1 MNNDTECAIIVS
13 LDIES
18 SPIERNFFVAEKNKR
33 GLKPVKTN
41 FEEIDEKVREHRRTI
56 IRRTLQVVGI
66 LVAIVVVVELFYA
79 LRSFESYEVRS
90 SIDRNG
96 SSDAQFCE
104 FQNYILEYSND
115 GISCVTH
122 EREFVWNQS
131 YEMTRPRVTIC
142 GDYLAVYDNGGN
154 EVLIMTESGLQK
166 QIKTTVPIE
175 TVCVAE
181 QGTIAVLMREGT
193 EAQVK
198 LFDKKGTELAN
209 GKFYGSKGSFPI
221 DIALSKDAT
230 KLAVNMI
237 DISQGEVSTTIS
249 FYNFG
254 SVGQS
259 EIDNNVGTY
268 TYEGLLI
275 PEIAYVSNSRMIAVG
290 TGKILIFEGAQ
301 KPTLER
307 EILIDQEIK
316 SSFYNDKYVGIVYDN
331 PAMENTWC
339 IEVMDF
345 KGNVIMENDISIPY
359 ERIEFL
365 SNNEICVTNDAECEI
380 FTIHSIRKFAYE
392 FDKKLC
398 RILAGGGRQS
408 YTFIFEETTE
418 EVILK

>member
-1 MNNDTECAIIVS
+1 M
-13 LDIES
+13 
-18 SPIERNFFVAEKNKR
+18 AEKNRR

-41 FEEIDEKVREHRRTI
+41 FEEIDEKVRERRRMI
-56 IRRTLQVVGI
+56 FRRCLQVLGI
-66 LVAIVVVVELFYA
+66 LAAVVIVVELFYA
-79 LRSFESYEVRS
+79 LRSFDSYEVRS
-90 SIDRNG
+90 SINRNG
-96 SSDAQFCE
+96 STDTQFCE

-122 EREFVWNQS
+122 EREFIWNQS
-131 YEMTRPRVTIC
+131 YEMSRPRVAIC

-198 LFDKKGTELAN
+198 LYDKKGTELAN
-209 GKFYGSKGSFPI
+209 GKFYGEKGSFPI
-221 DIALSKDAT
+221 DIAFSKDAT
-230 KLAVNMI
+230 KLAVSMI
-237 DISQGEVSTTIS
+237 DISLGEVSTTIS

-268 TYEGLLI
+268 TYDGLLI
-275 PEIAYVSNSRMIAVG
+275 PEIAYVSDTRMIAIG

-301 KPTLER
+301 MPTLER
-307 EILIDQEIK
+307 QIVLDQDIK
-316 SSFYNDKYVGIVYDN
+316 SSFYNDKYIGVVYDN
-331 PAMENTWC
+331 PAVESTWC
-339 IEVMDF
+339 IEVMDH

-359 ERIEFL
+359 NKVEFL

-380 FTIHSIRKFAYE
+380 FTIHSIHKFAYE

-398 RILAGGGRQS
+398 RIIAGANRQS

>member
-1 MNNDTECAIIVS
+1 
-13 LDIES
+13 
-18 SPIERNFFVAEKNKR
+18 
-33 GLKPVKTN
+33 
-41 FEEIDEKVREHRRTI
+41 
-56 IRRTLQVVGI
+56 
-66 LVAIVVVVELFYA
+66 
-79 LRSFESYEVRS
+79 
-90 SIDRNG
+90 
-96 SSDAQFCE
+96 
-104 FQNYILEYSND
+104 
-115 GISCVTH
+115 
-122 EREFVWNQS
+122 
-131 YEMTRPRVTIC
+131 
-142 GDYLAVYDNGGN
+142 
-154 EVLIMTESGLQK
+154 
-166 QIKTTVPIE
+166 
-175 TVCVAE
+175 VAE

-198 LFDKKGTELAN
+198 LYDKKGTELAN
-209 GKFYGSKGSFPI
+209 GKFYGDKGSFPI

-275 PEIAYVSNSRMIAVG
+275 PEIAYVSNARMIAVG

-331 PAMENTWC
+331 PAVENTWC
-339 IEVMDF
+339 VEVMDF

-359 ERIEFL
+359 NKVEFL
-365 SNNEICVTNDAECEI
+365 SNNEICVTNDVECEI
-380 FTIHSIRKFAYE
+380 FTIHSIRKFSYE

-398 RILAGGGRQS
+398 RILAGTNRQS